1 MTIDYGTDIHTPD
14 AMDLDPAFSFV
25 TGLPALGEALARRL
39 VTARG
44 SLDGDPNYG
53 HDVRQYLND
62 DRPDVTAIAAA
73 VSDELAKDERVD
85 AATCEVSF
93 DETVGALR
101 ITATGF
107 ASTVGPFRLVLAIDA
122 VTVAILDA
130 EATT

>member
-25 TGLPALGEALARRL
+25 SGLPALGEALARRL

-62 DRPDVTAIAAA
+62 DTPDTGAIGAA

-85 AATCEVSF
+85 AVTASVRF
-93 DETVGALR
+93 DSAAGVLF

-107 ASTVGPFRLVLAIDA
+107 ASTVGPFRLVIAIDA
-122 VTVAILDA
+122 VTVALLDM
-130 EATT
+130 ETT